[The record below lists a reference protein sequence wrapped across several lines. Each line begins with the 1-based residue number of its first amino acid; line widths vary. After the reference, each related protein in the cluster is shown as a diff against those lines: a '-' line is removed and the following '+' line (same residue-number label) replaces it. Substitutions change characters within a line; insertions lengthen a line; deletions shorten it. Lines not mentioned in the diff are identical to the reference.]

1 MLNLLIN
8 TMERGLI
15 PDPLV
20 RFGIRKLC
28 DQRLKSLVGS
38 SEDDYAKGLRALPIA
53 ISTADANQQHYE
65 LPQEF
70 FGLVLGRNRKYSSCF
85 WDEKTETL
93 DAAEDVAL
101 KITMERAELAD
112 GMKVLELGC
121 GWGSLTLA
129 MARKFPKSQIV
140 ALSNS
145 ASQRSY
151 IEAQAK
157 KENLTNV
164 QIITCDISQVDR
176 VSDMQFDRVVSV
188 EMFEH
193 MKNYEKLLRKIRGWL
208 KEDGKLFVHIFTHVK
223 HSYPFEV
230 EGEDNWM
237 GRYFF
242 TGGQMP
248 ATDLLP
254 KFDSDFELLQKWIW
268 NGQHYQKTSEAWLKN
283 FDSHQKQIRAI
294 FLKTYGAEADLWM
307 NRWRVFFLSVAELFG
322 FDHGQQWNV
331 SHYLFKAKGQ

>member
-1 MLNLLIN
+1 
-8 TMERGLI
+8 MERGLI

>member
-1 MLNLLIN
+1 
-8 TMERGLI
+8 MERGLI

-145 ASQRSY
+145 TSQRSY

-208 KEDGKLFVHIFTHVK
+208 NEDGKLFVHIFTHVK

-294 FLKTYGAEADLWM
+294 FLKTYGTEADLWM

-331 SHYLFKAKGQ
+331 SHYLFKAKDRC

>member
-1 MLNLLIN
+1 
-8 TMERGLI
+8 MERGLI

-145 ASQRSY
+145 TSQRSY

-176 VSDMQFDRVVSV
+176 VSDTQFDRVVSV

-208 KEDGKLFVHIFTHVK
+208 NEDGKLFVHIFTHVK

-294 FLKTYGAEADLWM
+294 FLKTYGTEADLWM

-331 SHYLFKAKGQ
+331 SHYLLKAKGQ